1 MTGIRIAVAVYFGL
15 AAAVFLLGQSA
26 QQVAPVQGDA
36 ARGKIVFEKRCTGC
50 HSLNQDR
57 DGPHLAGVY
66 GRVAASVSGFDY
78 SDALKKTHIVWNE
91 ATLDQWLTDPQTM
104 VPGADMDF
112 YVAKADER
120 ADVIAYLK
128 EQPGK

>member
-1 MTGIRIAVAVYFGL
+1 MTGIRIAVAVYLGL

-26 QQVAPVQGDA
+26 QPVTPVQGDA

-66 GRVAASVSGFDY
+66 GRAAASVSGFDY

-91 ATLDQWLTDPQTM
+91 ETLDRWLTDPQTM

-112 YVAKADER
+112 YVAKPDER